1 MDGSEKEKR
10 LLGEMKW
17 SEAIHNYRQILDAG
31 INLPFQDV
39 TDYRKSLEMLKYQ
52 AMGFAT
58 IEKHAE
64 AVKLFE

>member
-1 MDGSEKEKR
+1 
-10 LLGEMKW
+10 MKW
-17 SEAIHNYRQILDAG
+17 PEAVHHYRQILDAG

-52 AMGFAT
+52 AMGFAS